1 MRYVISGAV
10 SLMIVLTAASA
21 GAQDKKAPEPKAI
34 ERGQKV
40 YADQKCSMC
49 HSLDGK
55 PRPVGP
61 LDDVGARLSEEDIRQ
76 WLLSPRVMAEKAK
89 STRKPL
95 MPEYTKLSKEDLG
108 SLVAYLKTLDKK
120 K

>member
-1 MRYVISGAV
+1 MRYFISSAI
-10 SLMIVLTAASA
+10 SLAILLVAATA
-21 GAQDKKAPEPKAI
+21 GAQDKKAPDAKTL

>member
-1 MRYVISGAV
+1 MQYVVSGAV

-40 YADQKCSMC
+40 YADQMCSMC
-49 HSLDGK
+49 
-55 PRPVGP
+55 
-61 LDDVGARLSEEDIRQ
+61 Q
-76 WLLSPRVMAEKAK
+76 Y
-89 STRKPL
+89 TR
-95 MPEYTKLSKEDLG
+95 LSKEDLS
-108 SLVAYLKTLDKK
+108 SLVAYLRTLDKK